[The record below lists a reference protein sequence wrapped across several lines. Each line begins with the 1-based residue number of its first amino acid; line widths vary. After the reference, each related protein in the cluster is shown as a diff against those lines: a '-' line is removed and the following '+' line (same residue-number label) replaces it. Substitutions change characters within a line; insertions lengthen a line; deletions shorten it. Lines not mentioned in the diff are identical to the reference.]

1 MKKLLCITVQKKDNS
16 MKRAHLE
23 TYPSLED
30 IEKFRELETKTIY
43 IKSPI
48 MRGMAGLLIESA
60 WRVDYT
66 DKSIHLLN
74 SNLVSHYEKVPLT
87 PFDIPDRHLR
97 FTRKIGAALFKV
109 KRFNRLVLFE
119 MNEQSTG
126 YSVTRD
132 DRTRI
137 FTDSIDAM
145 MYASQ
150 KEEEGEIGRHP
161 LTKSNGQEAQ
171 QNSAKIR
178 TEMLRLMTQAMT
190 GVGAMKRLKT
200 LKKRGVEPKKLEKI
214 WRDAH
219 DRNDIP
225 AVLRS
230 LLYE

>member
-1 MKKLLCITVQKKDNS
+1 
-16 MKRAHLE
+16 MKRARLE

-30 IEKFRELETKTIY
+30 IEEFRELETKTIY

-48 MRGMAGLLIESA
+48 MRRMAGLLIESA

-87 PFDIPDRHLR
+87 PFAIPDRHLR
-97 FTRKIGAALFKV
+97 FARKIGGALFKV
-109 KRFNRLVLFE
+109 KRFSRLVLFE

-132 DRTRI
+132 DGTRI
-137 FTDSIDAM
+137 FTDRTDAK
-145 MYASQ
+145 MYLSQ
-150 KEEEGEIGRHP
+150 RKEGGEIGTHT
-161 LTKSNGQEAQ
+161 LTKSNCQEAQ
-171 QNSAKIR
+171 QNSVEIR
-178 TEMLRLMTQAMT
+178 TEVLRLMTQAMT
-190 GVGAMKRLKT
+190 GVGAVKRLET
-200 LKKRGVEPKKLEKI
+200 LKKRGVDPTELEKI

-219 DRNDIP
+219 DRDHIP

-230 LLYE
+230 ILYE